1 MHRATPRVEELMK
14 VIDAVDPDVLIPVHT
29 ENSAW
34 FKEKWE
40 QTRLVK
46 NGETYSHQ

>member
-1 MHRATPRVEELMK
+1 

-29 ENSAW
+29 ENHGW

-40 QTRLVK
+40 NTLLLH
-46 NGETYSHQ
+46 NGDTFFK